1 MLHDLLTAVRRAVR
15 APLFSLTL
23 IAILGVGIGATA
35 TMVSVLDTLLWRPV
49 AMPRPNELVE
59 MTAVMPDGA
68 QGGMPPAAADQITHA
83 APLAHAWCAY
93 GNYWFTTRVEGRM
106 LPAGGA
112 LMSAGCAEV
121 TGVAPLLGRW
131 FTPAEAPVNGR
142 GRPVAVIS
150 ERYWKQMFDAA
161 PNVLGRN
168 LRLDDGI
175 VTVIGVLP
183 ASFSGFDK
191 DLATDII
198 TPFAVFEPSTVTWS
212 LIGRL
217 RPRTSLAPLRAQLAG
232 VWPAIIKDT
241 SAGARN
247 PTEAAQLRVHVESAA
262 AGFSLFRRLYAP
274 ALSSVTALAILLLVL
289 TCINAS
295 GLLAA
300 KVASHR
306 DEILVMRALGASGW
320 RIVRQLL
327 AEAFLMATVA
337 CGVGVVLA
345 YAGTS
350 AFTALLPWG
359 NLPWTIEFTPDLRI
373 LAGVAG
379 ACFVVTVSI
388 AMVPAWLATRAE
400 RVVRSNRTVTRRASR
415 WSAAMLIGQLA
426 ATVVLVFACGLLVRS
441 FTGLT
446 RVDRGFVHEHLLS
459 VRLLPAPG
467 GLQNLNQQEYYAQL
481 LRKLAALPGVESV
494 GFARYFGTINAFV
507 PPEPIALL
515 SSTSAHAAGAME

>member
-1 MLHDLLTAVRRAVR
+1 MIPARPTSGALAKSGIVEKARGLEPGARSLFVIRQPGFVNTPDSPQI
-15 APLFSLTL
+15 APRPTCLYSAHAARPPHGSAQGGPLASLSLTL
-23 IAILGVGIGATA
+23 IGVLAIGIGATA

-59 MTAVMPDGA
+59 MTAVMPDGE
-68 QGGMPPAAADQITHA
+68 QGGTPPAAADQITRA

-106 LPAGGA
+106 MPAGGA
-112 LMSAGCAEV
+112 LMSAECAEV
-121 TGVAPLLGRW
+121 TGMAPLLGRW

-150 ERYWKQMFDAA
+150 ERYWKRMFDAA
-161 PNVLGRN
+161 PNVLGRTV
-168 LRLDDGI
+168 RLDDGI

-212 LIGRL
+212 LIGR
-217 RPRTSLAPLRAQLAG
+217 RGPRTSLDSLRGQLGG

-247 PTEAAQLRVHVESAA
+247 PKDAAQLQVHVESAA

-274 ALSSVTALAILLLVL
+274 ALSSVTALAVLLLVL

-300 KVASHR
+300 KVASHC
-306 DEILVMRALGASGW
+306 DELLVMRALGASGW

-327 AEAFLMATVA
+327 AETFLLATVA
-337 CGVGVVLA
+337 CGVGVVMA
-345 YAGTS
+345 YAGTR

-359 NLPWTIEFTPDLRI
+359 NLPWTIEFTPDFRI
-373 LAGVAG
+373 LAGVAARLRDRNGLDRHG
-379 ACFVVTVSI
+379 AGVARDS
-388 AMVPAWLATRAE
+388 ARNAPA
-400 RVVRSNRTVTRRASR
+400 RSSRTVTCRASR
-415 WSAAMLIGQLA
+415 WSGAMLISQLA
-426 ATVVLVFACGLLVRS
+426 ATVVLGFACGLLVRS

-446 RVDRGFVHEHLLS
+446 HVDRRHRS
-459 VRLLPAPG
+459 
-467 GLQNLNQQEYYAQL
+467 
-481 LRKLAALPGVESV
+481 
-494 GFARYFGTINAFV
+494 
-507 PPEPIALL
+507 
-515 SSTSAHAAGAME
+515 